1 MWLCVA
7 RRTDK
12 HYELGV
18 NSGNWAGQGAFYGS
32 GQSSYL
38 AGWTGVKDSGSAK
51 SASSSSNIRLGMTL
65 KVEQ

>member
-32 GQSSYL
+32 GQSAYL
-38 AGWTGVKDSGSAK
+38 AGWTGVKNSGSAK